1 MTNGGKSGN
10 ILAILA
16 SVGLHAL
23 LLLIP
28 WQPAASIDLLPLEGT
43 GVVELAVLQPVRGE
57 TDAQVQQ
64 SPEPV
69 VEPEPAQPQ
78 AKPEPTVEPVKQV
91 AVAKPKPTV
100 EKPTPN
106 VSIKPVTEAPKAQP
120 QEEVVTAQAG
130 TAVVPATESQGTEGP
145 AEPVA
150 SEGEQTEQKAPEP
163 ARPAFPGED
172 PTGEAMVASKRAVAY
187 PKESM
192 NSSSE
197 GTVTVEVT
205 VNAEGTIRSVSTVS
219 GPVDEWMR
227 KNAEQTI
234 LRYWSFRSADW
245 AYKVTIEVSF
255 RLKPLAETSLKFIGA
270 SFLD

>member
-1 MTNGGKSGN
+1 MTNGGRAGN
-10 ILAILA
+10 IVAILA
-16 SVGLHAL
+16 SLGIHAL

-57 TDAQVQQ
+57 ADAQVQQ

-69 VEPEPAQPQ
+69 VEPEPARPQ
-78 AKPEPTVEPVKQV
+78 AKPELVDEPVKQV
-91 AVAKPKPTV
+91 SVSKPKPV
-100 EKPTPN
+100 EQNPVPN
-106 VSIKPVTEAPKAQP
+106 VSVKPLAEAPKAAP
-120 QEEVVTAQAG
+120 EEDVIMSQEGSTP
-130 TAVVPATESQGTEGP
+130 VPVTESQGTEGP
-145 AEPVA
+145 AEPTL
-150 SEGEQTEQKAPEP
+150 SEGTDVQQKAPEP
-163 ARPAFPGED
+163 VKPAYPGED

-197 GTVTVEVT
+197 GTVIVEVII
-205 VNAEGTIRSVSTVS
+205 NADGTIRSAGALPGSE
-219 GPVDEWMR
+219 DEWMR

-234 LRYWSFRSADW
+234 LRYWSFKSADW
-245 AYKVTIEVSF
+245 DYKVTIEVSF
-255 RLKPLAETSLKFIGA
+255 RLKPRAETSLRFISA

>member
-1 MTNGGKSGN
+1 MMNAGRSGN
-10 ILAILA
+10 ILAILV
-16 SVGLHAL
+16 SVGIHAL

-28 WQPAASIDLLPLEGT
+28 WQPAASIDLVPLEGT
-43 GVVELAVLQPVRGE
+43 GIVELAVLQPVRGE

-69 VEPEPAQPQ
+69 IEPEPAQPQ
-78 AKPEPTVEPVKQV
+78 AKPEPAAEPVKQV
-91 AVAKPKPTV
+91 AVEKPKPV
-100 EKPTPN
+100 QQDPTPN
-106 VSIKPVTEAPKAQP
+106 VSIKPVTDKPKAEP
-120 QEEVVTAQAG
+120 EEEVITAQTG
-130 TAVVPATESQGTEGP
+130 TMAVPATENQGTEGP
-145 AEPVA
+145 AEPV
-150 SEGEQTEQKAPEP
+150 SSVGTQTEQKAPEP
-163 ARPAFPGED
+163 ARPAYPGED

-197 GTVTVEVT
+197 GTVKVEVI
-205 VNAEGTIRSVSTVS
+205 VNADGTIRSAGTVS
-219 GPVDEWMR
+219 GPEDEWMR

-234 LRYWSFRSADW
+234 LRYWIFRSADW

-255 RLKPLAETSLKFIGA
+255 RMKPFAETSLKFIGA

>member
-1 MTNGGKSGN
+1 MTNGGRSGN

-43 GVVELAVLQPVRGE
+43 GIVELAVLQPVRGE

-69 VEPEPAQPQ
+69 PEPEPAQPQ
-78 AKPEPTVEPVKQV
+78 AKPEPEAEPVKQV
-91 AVAKPKPTV
+91 AVAKPKPA
-100 EKPTPN
+100 EQKPTPN
-106 VSIKPVTEAPKAQP
+106 VTIKPVADAPKAEP
-120 QEEVVTAQAG
+120 EEDVITAQGG
-130 TAVVPATESQGTEGP
+130 TAIVPASESQGAEGP
-145 AEPVA
+145 AEPVS
-150 SEGEQTEQKAPEP
+150 SEGAETEQKAPEP
-163 ARPAFPGED
+163 ARPAYPGED

-197 GTVTVEVT
+197 GVVTVEVT
-205 VNAEGTIRSVSTVS
+205 VNAEGTIRSVRIVS
-219 GPVDEWMR
+219 GSEDEWMR

-245 AYKVTIEVSF
+245 AYKVMIEVSF
-255 RLKPLAETSLKFIGA
+255 RMKPLAETSLKFIGA

>member
-1 MTNGGKSGN
+1 MMNGGRSGN

-43 GVVELAVLQPVRGE
+43 GVVELAVLQPVKGE
-57 TDAQVQQ
+57 ADAQIQQ

-78 AKPEPTVEPVKQV
+78 AKPEPAAEPVKQV
-91 AVAKPKPTV
+91 AVAKPKPSQ
-100 EKPTPN
+100 EPTPN
-106 VSIKPVTEAPKAQP
+106 VSIKPVTEAPKAEP
-120 QEEVVTAQAG
+120 EQEVITSQSG
-130 TAVVPATESQGTEGP
+130 TVAVPLTQSQGTEGP
-145 AEPVA
+145 AEPA
-150 SEGEQTEQKAPEP
+150 PSEGSQAAQQAPEP
-163 ARPAFPGED
+163 ARPAYPGED

-197 GTVTVEVT
+197 GTVTVEAIVDPD
-205 VNAEGTIRSVSTVS
+205 GTIRSVSTVS
-219 GPVDEWMR
+219 GPDDEWMR

-245 AYKVTIEVSF
+245 AYRVKIEVSF
-255 RLKPLAETSLKFIGA
+255 RMKPLAETSLKFIGA